1 VFGYLK
7 DSGRYLL
14 KTVPGLNLF
23 VDGVDAIYLAK
34 IYDDNIDESKY
45 LSSRLITN
53 TGRCFVDFLQFASIA
68 YNPSLMSGSSN
79 LPEILFGL
87 LPLSIGATAV
97 EAAIQLYFKRGD
109 SKFKRIQELQ
119 RKGIEDR
126 KKRREDRE
134 KHGCILS
141 SEALHELTDIYE
153 TEPSTGRKVKLLEK
167 LDTGIYGFCNGGKDL
182 HVDSYVPAY
191 ETLGEV
197 IDDVKKYHLGVETF
211 ARNVKQILD
220 QKCINY
226 EKKLLSLSR
235 RYVVVSGGGGF
246 ASTMI
251 PADYV
256 VYERTIESLDKV
268 LFVVGELLNNP
279 GNGQQ
284 EKDLEKLEDEIKK
297 GEPK

>member
-1 VFGYLK
+1 M
-7 DSGRYLL
+7 
-14 KTVPGLNLF
+14 PGLNLF

-34 IYDDNIDESKY
+34 IYDNNIDESKY
-45 LSSRLITN
+45 LSSRLITD

-134 KHGCILS
+134 KHGHTLS
-141 SEALHELTDIYE
+141 LEALHKLPDIYE
-153 TEPSTGRKVKLLEK
+153 TESSTGRKVKLLEK

-182 HVDSYVPAY
+182 DVNSYVPAY
-191 ETLGEV
+191 EKLGEV
-197 IDDVKKYHLGVETF
+197 IDDVKKYHLGFEISIK
-211 ARNVKQILD
+211 NVKQTLN
-220 QKCINY
+220 KKGVNY
-226 EKKLLSLSR
+226 KKKLLSLSSK
-235 RYVVVSGGGGF
+235 YVVVPGAGGF
-246 ASTMI
+246 AI

-256 VYERTIESLDKV
+256 VHEKTVESLNKV
-268 LFVVGELLNNP
+268 LFVVEELLNSP
-279 GNGQQ
+279 INGQQ
-284 EKDLEKLEDEIKK
+284 EEGLEQLEDKIKRGGLK
-297 GEPK
+297 